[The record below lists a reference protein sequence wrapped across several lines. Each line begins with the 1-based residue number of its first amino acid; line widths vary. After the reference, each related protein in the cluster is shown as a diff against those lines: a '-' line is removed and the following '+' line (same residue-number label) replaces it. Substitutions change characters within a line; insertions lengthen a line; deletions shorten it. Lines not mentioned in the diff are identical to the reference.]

1 MSAQKIK
8 SEALTYDD
16 VLVLPAYSSILPKDV
31 HTDVRLTERIHL
43 RIPLLSSAMDT
54 VTEAPMAIAIA
65 LEGGIGIIHKNMSIE
80 EQVEEVRKVK
90 RAKSGMILDPLYL
103 EADATTGHA
112 IELMSKYSIGGI
124 PVVDKQKRL
133 IGIITNRDL
142 RFEKRTSLP
151 IVKVMTKDPITMQV
165 DDNLEAAA
173 KLLERHK
180 IEKLPIVDKTGHL
193 KGLITYKDILKSQKS
208 PNACEDTYG
217 RLCVGA
223 AIGVDAESEARALAL
238 VEADLDLLCID
249 SAHAHSEG
257 IMKLL
262 RQLRK
267 QLPEVGIM
275 VGNVATAEAA
285 LALAELKAD
294 VIKVGIGPGSIC
306 TTRVVAG
313 VGVPQLSAILEV
325 SKALKGKD
333 IRVVADGGVRFSGD
347 IVKAIAGGADAVMI
361 GALLAGTE
369 EAPGEVII
377 LQGKKYKVYRG
388 MGSIE
393 AMRAGAKDRYFQ
405 THTQEVSKLV
415 PEGVMGRIPYRGHVH
430 EVLYQLNGGLRAGMG
445 YCGAEHLKQ
454 LQTAQ
459 FTRITP
465 ASQQENHPHNVV
477 ITHEAPNYFT

>member
-1 MSAQKIK
+1 MKDQRIK
-8 SEALTYDD
+8 FEALTYDD
-16 VLVLPAYSSILPKDV
+16 VLILPAYSAVLPKDV
-31 HTDVRLTERIHL
+31 ETDVQLTERIRL

-65 LEGGIGIIHKNMSIE
+65 LEGGLGIIHKNMSIE

-103 EADATTGHA
+103 DEDATTGDA
-112 IELMSKYSIGGI
+112 IQLMKKYNIGGI
-124 PVVDKQKRL
+124 PVVDKQKKL

-151 IVKVMTKDPITMQV
+151 ITKAMTQQPITMQV
-165 DDNLEAAA
+165 KDDLEAAA
-173 KLLERHK
+173 ELLQRHK
-180 IEKLPIVDKTGHL
+180 IEKLPIIDKNNHL

-223 AIGVDAESEARALAL
+223 AIGVDQESEGRATALA
-238 VEADLDLLCID
+238 EANLDLLCID

-257 IMKLL
+257 VMKLL
-262 RQLRK
+262 RHLRK
-267 QLPEVGIM
+267 QLPEIDIM
-275 VGNVATAEAA
+275 VGNIATAEAA
-285 LALAELKAD
+285 LALADLKANI
-294 VIKVGIGPGSIC
+294 IKVGIGPGSIC
-306 TTRVVAG
+306 TTRVVTG
-313 VGVPQLSAILEV
+313 VGVPQLSAIFEV
-325 SKALKGKD
+325 SKALNNKN
-333 IRVVADGGVRFSGD
+333 IRIIADGGIRFSGD

-361 GALLAGTE
+361 GALLAGAE
-369 EAPGEVII
+369 EAPGEVSI

-405 THTQEVSKLV
+405 AHTQEISKLV

-430 EVLYQLNGGLRAGMG
+430 EVLYQLNGGLRSGMG
-445 YCGAEHLKQ
+445 YCGAQNLKA
-454 LQTAQ
+454 LQKAE
-459 FTRITP
+459 FVRITS
-465 ASQQENHPHNVV
+465 ASQQESHPHNVV
-477 ITHEAPNYFT
+477 ITHEAPNYFS